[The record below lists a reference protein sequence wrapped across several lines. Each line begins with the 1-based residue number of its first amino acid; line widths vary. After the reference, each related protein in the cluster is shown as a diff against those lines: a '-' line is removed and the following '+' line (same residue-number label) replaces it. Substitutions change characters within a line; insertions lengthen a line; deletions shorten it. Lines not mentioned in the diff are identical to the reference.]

1 MRELANKI
9 KLEISK
15 YEDPNKAVFLQ
26 RFFKTGKGQYA
37 EGDIFI
43 GVNMPTIR
51 KIANNFK
58 DTNLIDIE
66 LLLESPI
73 HEHRMCGLVIMVN
86 QAKKAKKSTKRELY
100 DLYLRRTDRINNWD
114 LVDISCRDVVGGYL
128 LNKPKSPLYKLAESD
143 NLWERRIA
151 IVSTWYFIKCNQLE
165 EAFKISKILLNDEQ
179 DLIHKAVGW
188 MLREAGKKD
197 QVALTNFLDK
207 LASSMPRTA
216 LRYSLEKLPP
226 SLKHHYMSIKPKYTI
241 A

>member
-51 KIANNFK
+51 QIAKKFN
-58 DTNLIDIE
+58 DANLIDIE
-66 LLLESPI
+66 QLLESPI

-86 QAKKAKKSTKRELY
+86 QAKKAKDTTKKELY
-100 DLYLRRTDRINNWD
+100 NLYLKRTDRINNWD
-114 LVDISCRDVVGGYL
+114 LVDISCRDIVGGYL
-128 LNKPKSPLYKLAESD
+128 LDKSKKTLYKLAESD

-151 IVSTWYFIKCNQLE
+151 IVSTWYFISHHQLDE
-165 EAFKISKILLNDEQ
+165 TFKISKMLLNDEQ

-197 QVALTNFLDK
+197 EKALKDFLNRYANK
-207 LASSMPRTA
+207 LPRTT
-216 LRYSLEKLPP
+216 LRYSLEKLPY
-226 SLKHHYMSIKPKYTI
+226 LEKQYYMQLT
-241 A
+241 